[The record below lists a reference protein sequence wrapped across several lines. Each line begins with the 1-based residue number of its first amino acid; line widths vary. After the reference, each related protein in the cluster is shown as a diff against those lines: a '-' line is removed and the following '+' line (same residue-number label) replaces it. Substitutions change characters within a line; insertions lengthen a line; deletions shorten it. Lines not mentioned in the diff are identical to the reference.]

1 MKQDLG
7 PLGMIDML
15 TDKELRESL
24 GHHFSAEIR
33 EWYRGVDYLGFAG
46 QGNGTGTFS
55 IPGPDSGYC
64 WSIKLVSAQLSA
76 AGTLSVYPGDSNT
89 VPPFGSSATVANGAN
104 FEAFITFTSN
114 VVVLKDQRN
123 ITLFSGAG
131 NILAYRLLVK
141 QVPNEMQGKL

>member
-46 QGNGTGTFS
+46 VGNSNTVTVA
-55 IPGPDSGYC
+55 GPDSGYC
-64 WSIKLVSAQLSA
+64 WSLKLVSAQLA
-76 AGTLSVYPGDSNT
+76 VAGELSVYPGDS
-89 VPPFGSSATVANGAN
+89 VAVAPFGNTASAVNGTAN
-104 FEAFITFTSN
+104 EAVLTFTSN

-123 ITLFSGAG
+123 LTLSCAAG
-131 NILAYRLLVK
+131 NILGWRLLVK